1 MGNLGGPQE
10 QRDAVTG
17 RRAWEND
24 GRIDLRS
31 VTNAARQLPYHMAY
45 VRGFRECAS
54 ILNPTRSIDWAL
66 ESVREMD
73 AGVPHCFSPPHLS
86 ARVGAGRLMLV
97 CTLCG
102 CGGGKVR
109 ERDRVAQTD

>member
-1 MGNLGGPQE
+1 MGNLGLGQE
-10 QRDAVTG
+10 RDAVTG

-31 VTNAARQLPYHMAY
+31 VTNVSRQLPYHVAY

-66 ESVREMD
+66 ESAREMD
-73 AGVPHCFSPPHLS
+73 DGEAL
-86 ARVGAGRLMLV
+86 
-97 CTLCG
+97 
-102 CGGGKVR
+102 
-109 ERDRVAQTD
+109 